1 MTARVGLVDGEAVRV
16 LRERIEKLKA
26 SITNLE
32 KRMSS
37 P

>member
-1 MTARVGLVDGEAVRV
+1 MAPRVGLVDGEAAQV

-32 KRMSS
+32 TRMFR

>member
-1 MTARVGLVDGEAVRV
+1 MAARVGLIDGKQARV

-32 KRMSS
+32 KRVS
-37 P
+37 PS